1 MKRLLLLVSIIGATV
16 IGRAQE
22 LNCKVTIN
30 LESIPSAQRNYL
42 NNFQSDV
49 ERYVN
54 NTRFTTEDMNGEK
67 IDCTFDIFFKST
79 SGENRYQVQVFVGST
94 RPVYNGN
101 DKTERTTPILRILD
115 DKWTFTYTPN
125 QRMNHD
131 DYTFDPLTSFLDY
144 YAYLIIGY
152 DFDTYVPSSGSPFF
166 QKASTICQQAV
177 SSSVAGDWQIS
188 SSTYSRYGIVDE
200 LMNVK
205 YVDFRTWFNNYHFD
219 GIDLLT
225 SDKQNAMETILKA
238 VQTINT
244 TRQRQ
249 NPTSTVIKQFF
260 DAKYK
265 EIAEVFSAYPK
276 KDVYD
281 QLMLCDPEHRS
292 TYEDA
297 KQK

>member
-16 IGRAQE
+16 IARAQE
-22 LNCKVTIN
+22 LNCKVTVN

-79 SGENRYQVQVFVGST
+79 SGDNRYQVQVFIGSV

-125 QRMNHD
+125 QRMTHD
-131 DYTFDPLTSFLDY
+131 DYTFDPLTSFLDF
-144 YAYLIIGY
+144 YAYLILGY
-152 DFDTYVPSSGSPFF
+152 DFNTYVPSSGSPFF
-166 QKASTICQQAV
+166 QKATTICQQSA
-177 SSSVAGDWQIS
+177 SSSVTGDWQIS
-188 SSTYSRYGIVDE
+188 ASSYSRSGIVDE
-200 LMNVK
+200 LTNAK
-205 YVDFRTWFNNYHFD
+205 FTDFLTWFNNYHFD
-219 GIDLLT
+219 GIDLLA
-225 SDKQNAMETILKA
+225 SDKQNALETILKA
-238 VQTINT
+238 VQTISD
-244 TRQRQ
+244 TRRRQ
-249 NPTSTVIKQFF
+249 SPTSVVIKQFF

-265 EIAEVFSAYPK
+265 EIADVFSSYPK

-281 QLMLCDPEHRS
+281 QLMTYDPEHRA
-292 TYEDA
+292 TYEET